1 MRLFRPWLLFR
12 AFYPEALFRI
22 KTEKKILYL
31 TFDDGP
37 DPESTPV
44 LLKILGKYQVKALF
58 FCLGEAAEEYPE
70 IIDTIKSEGHIIGNH
85 GYKHFDGWKTSAG
98 EYCDS
103 AEDAA
108 KVTSDVYFRP
118 PYGHLKLNQYRRLR
132 KKYKIIFWDIMP
144 YDFDAGFGAHKSL
157 ELLKKKIR
165 NGSVIVLHD
174 TPMSDCADFLND
186 FIEDSLKKGYRF
198 EAIFRP
204 S

>member
-37 DPESTPV
+37 DPESTPL

-58 FCLGEAAEEYPE
+58 FCSGEAAEKYPE
-70 IIDTIKSEGHIIGNH
+70 LIDAIKSDGHIIGNH
-85 GYKHFDGWKTSAG
+85 GYKHFDGWKTSTG

-118 PYGHLKLNQYRRLR
+118 PYGHLTINQYRRLR
-132 KKYKIIFWDIMP
+132 RKYKIVFWDIMP
-144 YDFDAGFGAHKSL
+144 YDFDPGFGAHKSL
-157 ELLKKKIR
+157 RVLVKKIR
-165 NGSVIVLHD
+165 PGSIIVLHD
-174 TPMSDCADFLND
+174 SPRSSFGYFLGD
-186 FIEDSLKKGYRF
+186 FIASSIKSNFSFGV
-198 EAIFRP
+198 II
-204 S
+204 